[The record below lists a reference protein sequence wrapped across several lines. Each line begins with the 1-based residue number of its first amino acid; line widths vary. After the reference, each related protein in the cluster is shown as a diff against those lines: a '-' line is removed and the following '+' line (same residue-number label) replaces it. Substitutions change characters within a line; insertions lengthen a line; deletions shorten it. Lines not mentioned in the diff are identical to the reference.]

1 MSESLFKKIALI
13 SFIFLGIL
21 LSNSVF
27 AEEPITVFKDT
38 KIVENKKYYLR
49 LVNGDI
55 LTGEIVEIFI
65 DEKEGEA
72 IKIKTEIGTA
82 TIYGKQVA
90 AFRLL
95 DESYRQ
101 TNRIF
106 LMPTAEPIGNNH
118 FIGAFEGVFLY
129 AGVGWEWLSVTA
141 GRTFVPTVSGS
152 EQFSLLTAKASVY
165 HADNENT
172 VGGVTIGLGGSL
184 AFLNAR
190 NQIQNIFANAT
201 FTMTRTRLTGLLF
214 YKAGN
219 ESFFTASA
227 GTIGSVNVKYPNGA
241 FGIGIGIDTKLTE
254 WNDLHFIAEGWN
266 NDIQVPFNSAAL
278 LGIRIGNTS
287 VSADFGVVAFTAPAF
302 VPFMSFSWTPF

>member
-1 MSESLFKKIALI
+1 MRKC
-13 SFIFLGIL
+13 IL
-21 LSNSVF
+21 LLLFVLIGLVSGLSVY
-27 AEEPITVFKDT
+27 ADEPITTFKDT
-38 KIVENKKYYLR
+38 KIIENKKYYLR

-72 IKIKTEIGTA
+72 IKIRTAIGTA
-82 TIYGKQVA
+82 TIYGKQIA
-90 AFRLL
+90 AFRVL
-95 DESYRQ
+95 DDSYRQ
-101 TNRIF
+101 SHRVF

-129 AGVGWEWLSVTA
+129 AGGGWEWLSVTA
-141 GRTFVPTVSGS
+141 GRTFVPTVSAS
-152 EQFSLLTAKASVY
+152 EQFSLLTTKATVY
-165 HADNENT
+165 HADNEGMP
-172 VGGVTIGLGGSL
+172 GGVSIAVGGSL
-184 AFLNAR
+184 AFLNAS

-241 FGIGIGIDTKLTE
+241 FGIGIGLDTKLTE

-278 LGIRIGNTS
+278 LGIRIGNTAI
-287 VSADFGVVAFTAPAF
+287 SADFGIIAFTAPAF
-302 VPFMSFSWTPF
+302 VPFISFSWTPF

>member
-1 MSESLFKKIALI
+1 MSEFMIKLIFLI
-13 SFIFLGIL
+13 SFAVIL
-21 LSNSVF
+21 TLTNNLAI
-27 AEEPITVFKDT
+27 AEEPITTFKDT

-65 DEKEGEA
+65 DDTEGEA
-72 IKIKTEIGTA
+72 IKIKTAIGTA
-82 TIYGKQVA
+82 TVYGKQIA
-90 AFRLL
+90 SFRLL
-95 DESYRQ
+95 EDSYRQ
-101 TNRIF
+101 THRIF

-129 AGVGWEWLSVTA
+129 AGVGWEFLSVTA
-141 GRTFVPTVSGS
+141 GRTFVPTVSAS
-152 EQFSLLTAKASVY
+152 EQFSLITTKATVY
-165 HADNENT
+165 HADNEGMP
-172 VGGVTIGLGGSL
+172 GGVSIAVGGSL
-184 AFLNAR
+184 AFLNAK

-241 FGIGIGIDTKLTE
+241 FGLGIGLDTKLTE

-278 LGIRIGNTS
+278 IGIRIGNTS
-287 VSADFGVVAFTAPAF
+287 ISADFGIIAFTAPAF
-302 VPFMSFSWTPF
+302 VPFMSFAWTPF